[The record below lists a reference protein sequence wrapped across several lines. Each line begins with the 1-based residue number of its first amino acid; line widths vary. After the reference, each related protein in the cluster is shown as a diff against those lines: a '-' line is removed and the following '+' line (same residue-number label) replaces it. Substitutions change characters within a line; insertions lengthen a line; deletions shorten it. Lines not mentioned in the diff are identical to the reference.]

1 MHYGIIDEDGLS
13 LRHPRNVDD
22 VFDSLSDAF
31 DAAAERLRE
40 GVSQMSVCT
49 ARKRGEADWV
59 EVDSLATLH
68 AHPALHAL
76 EDGT

>member
-1 MHYGIIDEDGLS
+1 MRYGIIDEDGLS

-31 DAAAERLRE
+31 DAAVERLQE
-40 GVSQMSVCT
+40 GVSQMSACT
-49 ARKRGEADWV
+49 AHKRGEDDWV
-59 EVDSLATLH
+59 EVDSLATLQ

-76 EDGT
+76 EDDT